1 MSECV
6 CKTEW
11 RSVWYAGVVLAGVTL
26 AVPGSALAEGFFDSL
41 LSLGGLLSSPGAE
54 QPRVRAANGLIVYN
68 NAPRSWAH
76 LPATVY
82 ASVPTVEGRYPIH
95 PQNVA
100 AGMPVQSAP
109 LRPVVVQT
117 RPTGVYAGGEE

>member
-1 MSECV
+1 MSNCV
-6 CKTEW
+6 RRTEW
-11 RSVWYAGVVLAGVTL
+11 RSVWRAGMLLAGMTL
-26 AVPGSALAEGFFDSL
+26 AVPGSALAEGILDSL
-41 LSLGGLLSSPGAE
+41 FGPGGVLPIPGAE
-54 QPRVRAANGLIVYN
+54 QPRTRTANGLMIYN

-109 LRPVVVQT
+109 VRPVVVQT
-117 RPTGVYAGGEE
+117 RPTGVYAGGEQ

>member
-6 CKTEW
+6 RKTGW
-11 RSVWYAGVVLAGVTL
+11 RSVWRAGVVLAGVTL
-26 AVPGSALAEGFFDSL
+26 AVPGSVLAEGLFDSL
-41 LSLGGLLSSPGAE
+41 FGSGAE
-54 QPRVRAANGLIVYN
+54 QPRARAANGLIVYN

-82 ASVPTVEGRYPIH
+82 ASVPTVEGRYPVH

-109 LRPVVVQT
+109 MRPVVVQT